1 MEGHLWIWGHS
12 LRRPKSHVLHQKI
25 PSWRILSRFR
35 GCDASHS
42 RDLPMYCTSRKARRC
57 FGPRLRNMLPSAQ
70 QFAFLG
76 GIWSLARITLLVGTP
91 ILASSWHVINNSLLT
106 DDISS
111 WVLPGKTV
119 TSIYEY
125 WTVYA
130 MLTLLYLRSKNP
142 WAYLCAY
149 FIVIW

>member
-1 MEGHLWIWGHS
+1 
-12 LRRPKSHVLHQKI
+12 
-25 PSWRILSRFR
+25 
-35 GCDASHS
+35 
-42 RDLPMYCTSRKARRC
+42 
-57 FGPRLRNMLPSAQ
+57 MLPSAQ

-111 WVLPGKTV
+111 CVLPGKTV

-130 MLTLLYLRSKNP
+130 VLTLLYGSPFMPSNRE
-142 WAYLCAY
+142 LCKEAES
-149 FIVIW
+149 